1 MTKYKFLSR
10 EEREANAKQYQH
22 LYYLTKTK
30 LKRKTQDK
38 NDPKYI
44 ERKNYENALQFITR
58 RQKEKKNNK
67 TIQQRK
73 IEKELE
79 YVQSGK
85 YKEEMEKNS
94 KFKGAG
100 LERLI
105 NLKLTS
111 LIKRKNKI
119 ERIEL
124 ERENKKKEKEQEC
137 LLIISS
143 YESRKKNY

>member
-10 EEREANAKQYQH
+10 EEREANTKQYQH

-44 ERKNYENALQFITR
+44 ERKNYENALQFIAR
-58 RQKEKKNNK
+58 RQKDKKNKK
-67 TIQQRK
+67 TIQQIN
-73 IEKELE
+73 IEKEIE

-85 YKEEMEKNS
+85 YEEEMKKNS

-100 LERLI
+100 LVRLI
-105 NLKLTS
+105 NLKITS
-111 LIKRKNKI
+111 LMKNKNKI

-124 ERENKKKEKEQEC
+124 ERENKKKKKEKKC
-137 LLIISS
+137 LEIIRS
-143 YESRKKNY
+143 YESRKKN